1 MTLLTGEQAGKD
13 TAPPPPAGPP
23 GLSAHAVRGGV
34 LVGGSQ
40 LIRIAVQMASVVIL
54 SRLLAPS
61 DFGLVASV
69 TPVIGF
75 VSMFQDL
82 GYGQAIVQR
91 TEISQEQISSVFWTT
106 AALGILC
113 AVITIVASPAVAW
126 FYHDQRILLIT
137 IAASI
142 PLLLG
147 SLMSVPSGLL
157 NRHLNF
163 KGLAVSD
170 TLGAVSGLAC
180 AALGAYLGARY
191 WSLII
196 NSAVSSLVIVAGYW
210 IFAAWKPSKPRAQFV
225 EREIGEF
232 GANLTGFSFV
242 NYFARNL
249 DNILIGRKEG
259 SVELGY
265 YDRAYKLLYF
275 PIQNINGPLYRVM
288 TPLLSR
294 VQDDPQRFRA
304 MFLRGTGQLTLF
316 TVPAMAALVAAP
328 HDFVQLVFGARWA
341 PVAPIFFYL
350 GLNGLLQPLSN
361 ATEWIFIALGRTA
374 PMFRVGLVTSTIT
387 VISFFVGLHYGG
399 TVGLAAAYAFSE
411 FAFKAPIQY
420 AVVHR
425 LGTVTA
431 WDLCWQQGPLLI
443 AAALTV
449 LTVRMVFERTLLMHG
464 LGLLV
469 VGLLVSYAWAIAITA
484 IRPGGPAVLRES
496 KDIIGKLLKR
506 AASFR
511 I

>member
-1 MTLLTGEQAGKD
+1 
-13 TAPPPPAGPP
+13 
-23 GLSAHAVRGGV
+23 
-34 LVGGSQ
+34 
-40 LIRIAVQMASVVIL
+40 
-54 SRLLAPS
+54 
-61 DFGLVASV
+61 
-69 TPVIGF
+69 
-75 VSMFQDL
+75 
-82 GYGQAIVQR
+82 
-91 TEISQEQISSVFWTT
+91 
-106 AALGILC
+106 
-113 AVITIVASPAVAW
+113 
-126 FYHDQRILLIT
+126 
-137 IAASI
+137 
-142 PLLLG
+142 
-147 SLMSVPSGLL
+147 
-157 NRHLNF
+157 
-163 KGLAVSD
+163 
-170 TLGAVSGLAC
+170 
-180 AALGAYLGARY
+180 
-191 WSLII
+191 
-196 NSAVSSLVIVAGYW
+196 
-210 IFAAWKPSKPRAQFV
+210 
-225 EREIGEF
+225 
-232 GANLTGFSFV
+232 
-242 NYFARNL
+242 
-249 DNILIGRKEG
+249 
-259 SVELGY
+259 
-265 YDRAYKLLYF
+265 
-275 PIQNINGPLYRVM
+275 
-288 TPLLSR
+288 
-294 VQDDPQRFRA
+294 
-304 MFLRGTGQLTLF
+304 
-316 TVPAMAALVAAP
+316 
-328 HDFVQLVFGARWA
+328 VQLVFGARWA